1 MRVRLRWYEVAA
13 VITILLGAPAAG
25 RAQTW
30 REVRGDHFIVLSD
43 APERRVRSIAW
54 QFEQMR
60 SAMAEGLPWTTPT
73 LDRPVIVI
81 AARDENGMRALAP
94 QFWEQRGGTRPTS
107 VFVGGPDAYYI
118 ALRADVQVTAQLQ
131 NPHAAAYWAYSGLVL
146 QRALGGRLPLWLTN
160 GLAAVLSNTIVR
172 NNEVEFGRPQP
183 WMAERAKE
191 GPRLP
196 LPALFAV
203 DHDSPSYRGG
213 VDRERFD
220 AQTWALVQFLIFGNK
235 DNAAAR
241 FDQLIGQ
248 LAAGV
253 PSEQAVTAVYGSVA
267 ALDEAYLLYVHQGVY
282 SYSRLPTDTAI
293 VEAQLPARVADPA
306 DHMASRAAFHVAM
319 NRPAEARALIA
330 AARQADPA
338 SPAADTVEA
347 VLLDR
352 EQQPD
357 EARKLFAKA
366 AEAGSS
372 SFWTYYRLATL
383 QAAGRMTPDDQAAIE
398 PWLERAAALNPR
410 FAPAWAFLADIQGNG
425 GQTDAAIE
433 SARRAVALDGGN
445 VTHALRLVR
454 LLAAASR
461 SDEARAVAEQALP
474 LADAQQRQLFEA
486 ILAGSAK

>member
-1 MRVRLRWYEVAA
+1 
-13 VITILLGAPAAG
+13 
-25 RAQTW
+25 
-30 REVRGDHFIVLSD
+30 
-43 APERRVRSIAW
+43 
-54 QFEQMR
+54 
-60 SAMAEGLPWTTPT
+60 
-73 LDRPVIVI
+73 
-81 AARDENGMRALAP
+81 
-94 QFWEQRGGTRPTS
+94 
-107 VFVGGPDAYYI
+107 
-118 ALRADVQVTAQLQ
+118 VQVTAQLQ

-293 VEAQLPARVADPA
+293 VEAQLPARVAAPA

-319 NRPAEARALIA
+319 NRPVEARALIA

-352 EQQPD
+352 EQHAD
-357 EARKLFAKA
+357 EARNLFAKA

-372 SFWTYYRLATL
+372 SFWTYYRLAI
-383 QAAGRMTPDDQAAIE
+383 GYVHE
-398 PWLERAAALNPR
+398 P
-410 FAPAWAFLADIQGNG
+410 PA
-425 GQTDAAIE
+425 T
-433 SARRAVALDGGN
+433 SARRPGSRTGSG
-445 VTHALRLVR
+445 RRSR
-454 LLAAASR
+454 LLTIENSAVVAPIPRASVSTATTR
-461 SDEARAVAEQALP
+461 EAGPTRERPAPVPHVPAEILQPRHPLLVAVHLFDRTGRAEPQPCLATGFVARQTRAHEVVGRQFQVLRQFFSHTFILGP
-474 LADAQQRQLFEA
+474 QQVR
-486 ILAGSAK
+486 GSVRR